1 MKMKKL
7 AFLSFMCLVS
17 LTTMA
22 KSVVFTLSDG
32 TKVYYLLG
40 GETNPVLRFVDGK
53 MKVDADLYELSD
65 IKNFFISEEDDPNGI
80 EALLSKQN
88 ITIKA
93 NTVVVNSSAVKTLKV
108 FTLSGVEVKAD
119 VQRQND
125 VLTVDLNSLEK
136 GTYVI
141 STGKS
146 SLKVMKK

>member
-1 MKMKKL
+1 MKKL

-119 VQRQND
+119 VQRLND

>member
-1 MKMKKL
+1 MKKL

>member
-40 GETNPVLRFVDGK
+40 GETNPVLRFVNGK

>member
-1 MKMKKL
+1 MKKL

-40 GETNPVLRFVDGK
+40 GETNPVLRFVNGK

>member
-119 VQRQND
+119 VQRKND

>member
-53 MKVDADLYELSD
+53 MKVDADLYELSG

>member
-108 FTLSGVEVKAD
+108 FTLSGMEVKAD

-146 SLKVMKK
+146 SLKVIKK

>member
-119 VQRQND
+119 VQRLND

>member
-1 MKMKKL
+1 MKKL

-80 EALLSKQN
+80 EALLSKQD

-119 VQRQND
+119 VQRLND

>member
-80 EALLSKQN
+80 EALLSKQD

>member
-80 EALLSKQN
+80 EALLSKQD

-119 VQRQND
+119 VQRLND

>member
-1 MKMKKL
+1 MKKL

-80 EALLSKQN
+80 EALLSKQD

-93 NTVVVNSSAVKTLKV
+93 NMVVVNSSAVKTLKV

>member
-1 MKMKKL
+1 MKKL

-80 EALLSKQN
+80 EALLSKQD

>member
-65 IKNFFISEEDDPNGI
+65 IKNFFTSEEDDPNGI

>member
-80 EALLSKQN
+80 EALLSKQD

-93 NTVVVNSSAVKTLKV
+93 NMVVVNSSAVKTLKV

>member
-108 FTLSGVEVKAD
+108 FTLSGVEVKAS